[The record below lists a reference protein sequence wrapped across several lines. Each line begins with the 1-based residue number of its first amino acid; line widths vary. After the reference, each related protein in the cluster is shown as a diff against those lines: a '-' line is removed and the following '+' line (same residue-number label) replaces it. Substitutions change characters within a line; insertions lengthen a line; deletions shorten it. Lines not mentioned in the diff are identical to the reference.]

1 MLSSNNL
8 SHLILNGLIDRGKR
22 AAVTLDFDMER
33 FAVIFPDE
41 GTAGINCPHAACGKP
56 FEF

>member
-1 MLSSNNL
+1 MLSSNTL
-8 SHLILNGLIDRGKR
+8 SHLILNGLIDRSNR
-22 AAVTLDFDMER
+22 TAVTLGFNAVR

-41 GTAGINCPHAACGKP
+41 GAADVDCPQAAFGKL